1 MWNRR
6 QWQLRVGALA
16 MMAGSAG
23 RWAVAAQTT
32 QPTLASPAPA
42 SGAGG
47 AGKPVAQLI
56 GANLISPLTHRGYPL
71 AHNLPAFLNPG
82 PDGAAP
88 KKVWAPVDGT
98 GGDTKRWEFAQILTR
113 ELCYSFSLAVS
124 QYRRTT
130 HDGFNFFLWN
140 GVRMNGLKI
149 VSTFE
154 PRYVD
159 EARARRIWRSAY
171 NSFGGESQP
180 DLQLAPSAD
189 GYPGLFA
196 ALDYL
201 RETPGKAMWLA
212 SADAPNAPKDEQPNE
227 AALVLVLAQPGFD
240 SGRRPLAHFY
250 APVQL
255 NLDELPAAQRA
266 KGKNAALAMVYQAAI
281 EQAAAQAGLQ
291 AAEIGTWVRDTGKGT
306 AEAAQ
311 QLAAFSDALYELKA
325 EPSDLSNPSQN
336 IDMAS
341 LLGKLG
347 ANSANFSLL
356 MASYA
361 AHAYNHPV
369 MIVSTSDTRSVRAI
383 VVMPPPGHRVPEP
396 KKFRYAASL
405 EEFNRPWWGERLDGK
420 LDI

>member
-6 QWQLRVGALA
+6 QWQFSVGALA
-16 MMAGSAG
+16 LLAGSAG
-23 RWAVAAQTT
+23 RKALAGQQTQPETT
-32 QPTLASPAPA
+32 QTGP
-42 SGAGG
+42 
-47 AGKPVAQLI
+47 KPVAQLI

-71 AHNLPAFLNPG
+71 EYNLPAFLNPG
-82 PDGAAP
+82 PDGQPP

-113 ELCYSFSLAVS
+113 ELCHSFSLAVS

-130 HDGFNFFLWN
+130 TEGFNFFLWN

-154 PRYVD
+154 PSFVD

-180 DLQLAPSAD
+180 DLQLTPSAD
-189 GYPGLFA
+189 GYPGLLA
-196 ALDYL
+196 ALDYV
-201 RETPGKAMWLA
+201 RQTPDKALWLT

-255 NLDELPAAQRA
+255 RLDALPQAKAAKDKQ
-266 KGKNAALAMVYQAAI
+266 ALLAIACQIAI
-281 EQAAAQAGLQ
+281 EQAAAKAGLQ
-291 AAEIGTWVRDTGKGT
+291 PGEIGTWVRDVGKGT
-306 AEAAQ
+306 EAAELQ
-311 QLAAFSDALYELKA
+311 VAAFSDSLYELKT
-325 EPSDLSNPSQN
+325 ETSDQSNPSQN
-336 IDMAS
+336 QDMAA
-341 LLGKLG
+341 LLGNLG
-347 ANSANFSLL
+347 ANTVNYSLL

-361 AHAYNHPV
+361 AYAYNHPV
-369 MIVSTSDTRSVRAI
+369 MIVSTSDAHSVRAM
-383 VVMPPPGHRVPEP
+383 VVMTPPGHRVPEP